1 MVARDPGRLI
11 VLELGKGTIQ
21 LFGRKRGVDLLDTE
35 EMGDFLG
42 SLDHLNQAQL
52 MALRAGWRATSQEDH
67 EVAWGAVR
75 AVADARGLSKEI
87 GRVRDTAM
95 AWTTRSRNAVPFYQG
110 GNDEMVWQQI
120 KIEAGEAIVD
130 AALAIALGDRLD
142 DATHD
147 VLIGPW
153 LAATE
158 SEG

>member
-1 MVARDPGRLI
+1 MW
-11 VLELGKGTIQ
+11 
-21 LFGRKRGVDLLDTE
+21 GRKRGVDLLDTP
-35 EMGDFLG
+35 EMGNFFG
-42 SLDHLNQAQL
+42 SLDRLNQAEL
-52 MALRAGWRATSQEDH
+52 MALRAAWQATSQEEH
-67 EVAWGAVR
+67 EAAWSAVR
-75 AVADARGLSKEI
+75 DAADADGLSKQI

-95 AWTTRSRNAVPFYQG
+95 AWTTRSRNSVPFYQG
-110 GNDEMVWQQI
+110 GNDEMVWQQV